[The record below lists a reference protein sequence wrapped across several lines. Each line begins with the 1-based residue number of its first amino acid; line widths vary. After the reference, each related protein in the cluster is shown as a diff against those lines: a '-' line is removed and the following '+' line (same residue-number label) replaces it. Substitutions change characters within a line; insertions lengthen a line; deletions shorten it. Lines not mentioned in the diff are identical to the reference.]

1 MSLSQTVRKRTFEP
15 EQQGQK
21 RQKIANIDAAVLH
34 CIPPNIVPLVQPP
47 FHESNFFT
55 DLEPRDNPKFVQQ
68 VTNIVAKYPPPP
80 PPPLPDQTLL
90 TSGGIMVPFIFPPP
104 PVLKNESVT
113 DSSPKRRLRG
123 SDHDNKTYVELPPLP
138 FPPPNYM
145 PYPMLSDRSTLAP
158 LEVVQSFLDA
168 LQNLP
173 RTNMV
178 VASAAGSLLDMKHQA
193 EQEGLTIEDFENGA
207 TYDAENV
214 DTEEA
219 EEYMAF
225 AAGVD
230 TSETVDYYDQ
240 KKSPPST
247 VEVNSD
253 MYSRLANV
261 APRLS
266 SIGRTKSN
274 LLTEPTTTNIDI
286 FQPSHN
292 HEPHPTPSI
301 SHPSKDIVTA
311 NGVNKERRRED
322 LLRSANQLR
331 SFETRHRRQVYEHKR
346 LQLLLR
352 LESLR
357 SSKILLTDESLIV
370 NDDLRAIQR
379 ELEFQRDF
387 EIFRLKVG
395 QNYHLSNN
403 VQFYYENCDRAY
415 KRYNS
420 NVVNKLK
427 KLENF
432 FQYQYDL
439 FNQLLNNASNDVFD
453 IKTRDSGKLYHGI
466 SQRNFSAEI
475 KQRETPAVKPA
486 PLVHDFMPMT
496 SLAEFDIITGDGP
509 SKIKQSNLSSKEAKN
524 ANLHHTIFQNA
535 LYDPA
540 TSNSDTNYSE
550 LSTSL
555 PSTPK
560 RRGRRAATNLGADK
574 LELFD
579 KQSKHSEAALI
590 ARIMKNFVGPQGSK
604 PDELTTDL
612 DQMGIT
618 TRWPI

>member
-1 MSLSQTVRKRTFEP
+1 
-15 EQQGQK
+15 
-21 RQKIANIDAAVLH
+21 
-34 CIPPNIVPLVQPP
+34 
-47 FHESNFFT
+47 
-55 DLEPRDNPKFVQQ
+55 
-68 VTNIVAKYPPPP
+68 
-80 PPPLPDQTLL
+80 
-90 TSGGIMVPFIFPPP
+90 MVPFIFPPP
-104 PVLKNESVT
+104 PVLKLESAT

-145 PYPMLSDRSTLAP
+145 SYPLLSDRSTLAP
-158 LEVVQSFLDA
+158 LEVIQSFLDA

-193 EQEGLTIEDFENGA
+193 QQEGLTIEDFENGN
-207 TYDAENV
+207 TYDAGNV

-219 EEYMAF
+219 EDYMAY

-230 TSETVDYYDQ
+230 TSESVDYYDE
-240 KKSPPST
+240 KKSSPST

-261 APRLS
+261 APRMS
-266 SIGRTKSN
+266 SVGRAKSSLLVELPTPN
-274 LLTEPTTTNIDI
+274 LDI
-286 FQPSHN
+286 FQHSHDQV
-292 HEPHPTPSI
+292 PQPTPSL

-322 LLRSANQLR
+322 LVRSANQLR

-346 LQLLLR
+346 QQLFTR
-352 LESLR
+352 LNSLT
-357 SSKILLTDESLIV
+357 SSKILLTDETLIV

-387 EIFRLKVG
+387 EIYRLKVG
-395 QNYHLSNN
+395 QHYQLSNN

-415 KRYNS
+415 RRYNS
-420 NVVNKLK
+420 NVVKKLK

-439 FNQLLNNASNDVFD
+439 FNQLLANDSSDVFD

-466 SQRNFSAEI
+466 SQRNFTAEI
-475 KQRETPAVKPA
+475 KQKETPAVKPA
-486 PLVHDFMPMT
+486 PLIHDYMPLI

-509 SKIKQSNLSSKEAKN
+509 SKIKQSNLSAKDAKN
-524 ANLHHTIFQNA
+524 ANLHHTIFQSA

-550 LSTSL
+550 LSTSV
-555 PSTPK
+555 PPTPK
-560 RRGRRAATNLGADK
+560 RRGRRAATNLGADT

-604 PDELTTDL
+604 PEELTTDL

-618 TRWPI
+618 TRWPV